1 MQHAAVERALFTDA
15 HSLGVVV
22 AHIWVGLLGVAA
34 ERGGAWE
41 FEAADLAYVYG
52 LLRRLLA
59 CDFGRLRL
67 LFDGGALLLS
77 SADHFILRG
86 ELRASDDIYLF
97 RFLRG
102 S

>member
-1 MQHAAVERALFTDA
+1 MQHAAIERAFFTDA

-22 AHIWVGLLGVAA
+22 AHIWVGLRGVAA
-34 ERGGAWE
+34 ESGGAFE
-41 FEAADLAYVYG
+41 FEAADLAQVSG

-77 SADHFILRG
+77 SADCFILRG
-86 ELRASDDIYLF
+86 ELWESDDIYLF
-97 RFLRG
+97 RFLLG